1 MKFQLLIFLTLAMF
15 VIFSATVAMAELIAH
30 WDLDDAAGVTAVDSV
45 GGFNGTLQGDS
56 AWDANGKIGGAIVLD
71 GAGDYVQTTLLD
83 EVRAA
88 ESFTI
93 AAWFKTNVTDSGQQ
107 HILWMGQSGGNGWGD
122 QDELHMGI
130 NHFDYNNK
138 VVGFFGNGSD
148 IDPNN
153 INYAS
158 VEDFTDTSD
167 WHHLAFAVKNADGP
181 VITAE
186 LFLDGELQEAWF
198 DGFLNDGRQ
207 IPTTDT
213 VELPIERV
221 LWDTALRIGAPS
233 LDQRY
238 FNGMID
244 EVMVWDE
251 ALEANGVQ
259 DAMKGGSGATVRPGE
274 KLTTTW
280 GALK

>member
-1 MKFQLLIFLTLAMF
+1 MKFQLLVLLTLAVF
-15 VIFSATVAMAELIAH
+15 VTFSAAGAMAGLIAH
-30 WDLDDAAGVTAVDSV
+30 WPLDDAGGVTAVDVV
-45 GGFNGTLQGDS
+45 GGFNGELKGDPT
-56 AWDANGKIGGAIVLD
+56 WEANGKMGGALVLD
-71 GAGDYVQTTLLD
+71 GAGDYVQTTLLE
-83 EVRAA
+83 EVRTA
-88 ESFTI
+88 ENFTI
-93 AAWFKTNVTDSGQQ
+93 AAWFKTSVTDSGQQ
-107 HILWMGQSGGNGWGD
+107 HMLWMGQGGGNGWGD

-130 NHFDYNNK
+130 NHFDYINK

-167 WHHLAFAVKNADGP
+167 WHHLAFAIMNANGP
-181 VITAE
+181 IITAK

-233 LDQRY
+233 ADSRY

-251 ALEANGVQ
+251 ALEANGVK
-259 DAMKGGSGATVRPGE
+259 DAMKGGSGASVRPGG

>member
-1 MKFQLLIFLTLAMF
+1 MKFQLLVFLTLAMF
-15 VIFSATVAMAELIAH
+15 VTFSATVAMAGLIAH
-30 WDLDDAAGVTAVDSV
+30 WPLDDAGGVTAVDIV
-45 GGFNGTLQGDS
+45 GGFNGELQGN
-56 AWDANGKIGGAIVLD
+56 ATWEAKGKIGGAIVLD
-71 GAGDYVQTTLLD
+71 GAGAYIQTTLLE

-88 ESFTI
+88 KNFTI

-221 LWDTALRIGAPS
+221 LWDTALRIGSPGNA
-233 LDQRY
+233 QRY

-259 DAMKGGSGATVRPGE
+259 DAMKGGSGATVSPGE

>member
-130 NHFDYNNK
+130 NHFDYTNK

-158 VEDFTDTSD
+158 LEDFTDTSD
-167 WHHLAFAVKNADGP
+167 WHHLAFAVKNANGP
-181 VITAE
+181 IITAK